1 MRKSL
6 KSQRAIGSIDISKVE
21 FNLNCRHEI
30 IPLLMGLQWIYS
42 KPEVLKKVLAL
53 IEQEIIK
60 NKSPKRGAPGMDYWE
75 ILVLAAVRHGC
86 KLDYDALEDLA
97 NNHKKVRQIMG
108 LGEMDIKAYKR
119 STLQENV
126 AKIPAETI
134 DNISKCITDE
144 GHRLCPKAIE
154 QVRGDSFVVQ
164 TNIHYPTD
172 ANLIMDGI
180 RKMLHFV
187 VKISALLSIVGWRQ
201 RGHHWSRAKKIHRKI
216 QRVASSKK
224 SGRELKLQE
233 HYRELIELAQQIAQ
247 RCEQSISTAQQ
258 VAKIE
263 GISAFVITS
272 LIKELENCIEFTRKV
287 CDLAY
292 RRVIL
297 EEKIPHEEKI
307 FSLFEPHTELI
318 NRGKTPYPIEFGH
331 RVLVIQDKAGFI
343 IKSHIM
349 DHTTDEKVVVPI
361 MEKLQCRYGGKI
373 MSASFDKGFYAP
385 QNLIV
390 LRKMIP
396 LVCIPKKGKLGQKD
410 KEREGSIEFGK
421 TRKWHPGIES
431 AIHALGS
438 GNGLVLC
445 KDKKEEGYHR
455 YVALGVLGRNLQVL
469 GCLLLKRAK
478 RKQRQQAKAA

>member
-1 MRKSL
+1 MRKPL

-21 FNLNCRHEI
+21 FNQNCRHEI
-30 IPLLMGLQWIYS
+30 IPILMGLQWIYS
-42 KPEVLKKVLAL
+42 RPEALKKVLAL
-53 IEQEIIK
+53 IKHEIIK
-60 NKSPKRGAPGMDYWE
+60 GTSPKRGAPGMDYWE

-86 KLDYDALEDLA
+86 NLDYDALEDLA
-97 NNHKKVRQIMG
+97 NNHKKIRQIMG

-119 STLQENV
+119 STLQENI
-126 AKIPAETI
+126 AKIPEETI
-134 DNISKCITDE
+134 DNISACITDE
-144 GHRLCPKAIE
+144 GHWLCPKAIE
-154 QVRGDSFVVQ
+154 KVRGDSFVVQ

-180 RKMLHFV
+180 RKMLDFAA
-187 VKISALLSIVGWRQ
+187 KIASLSSIVGWHQ
-201 RGHHWSRAKKIHRKI
+201 RGHHWSRAKKIHRRI
-216 QRVASSKK
+216 QREASSKK
-224 SGRELKLQE
+224 SDRGQKLQE
-233 HYRELIELAQQIAQ
+233 LYIEWIDFARNMAR
-247 RCEQSISTAQQ
+247 RCEQTISSANQ
-258 VAKIE
+258 VIKN
-263 GISAFVITS
+263 GIGFFVIKS
-272 LIKELENCIEFTRKV
+272 LIKELEHCIEFTYKV

-361 MEKLQCRYGGKI
+361 MEELQCRYGGKI
-373 MSASFDKGFYAP
+373 MSASFDKGFYTP
-385 QNLIV
+385 QNLIA

-396 LVCIPKKGKLGQKD
+396 LLCIPKKGKLGKDD
-410 KEREGSIEFGK
+410 KEREGSFVFGK
-421 TRKWHPGIES
+421 ARKWHPGIES
-431 AIHALGS
+431 AIHALGA

-445 KDKKEEGYHR
+445 KDKKKEGYRR

-469 GCLLLKRAK
+469 GCILLKKAK